1 GLYAFIPL
9 YTMFEISRALS
20 CTFMGYPRRRE
31 ISLLSAFARF
41 TRYSASLIC
50 PAIATAVASSS
61 MKSLFTAFDPTK
73 KPLLAR
79 LSAARTTPSEH
90 VIPMVVVMGVFPGD
104 PWRGGALLTRNG
116 GSESREGRDLSR
128 SSARDRTPARC
139 AGTAHVPPSS
149 RRGTARPR
157 RGGHRSTGHRSEA
170 SRRSGSLRPRR
181 ARTG

>member
-1 GLYAFIPL
+1 
-9 YTMFEISRALS
+9 MFEISRALS
-20 CTFMGYPRRRE
+20 WTFIGYPRRRE
-31 ISLLSAFARF
+31 ISRRSAFARF

-104 PWRGGALLTRNG
+104 PMAGRGFI
-116 GSESREGRDLSR
+116 D
-128 SSARDRTPARC
+128 
-139 AGTAHVPPSS
+139 
-149 RRGTARPR
+149 
-157 RGGHRSTGHRSEA
+157 STGQDRVTTPGCLPEVEMA
-170 SRRSGSLRPRR
+170 KYYGITIIYLWN
-181 ARTG
+181 RTLLLSFRLEEY

>member
-1 GLYAFIPL
+1 
-9 YTMFEISRALS
+9 MFEINRALS
-20 CTFMGYPRRRE
+20 WTFIGYPRRRE
-31 ISLLSAFARF
+31 ISRRSAFARF

-104 PWRGGALLTRNG
+104 PMAGRGHIDSTWRERVTFSCIQYAC
-116 GSESREGRDLSR
+116 ESNASFIHIEFTCRGMA
-128 SSARDRTPARC
+128 ARRTTIAVRQD
-139 AGTAHVPPSS
+139 VK
-149 RRGTARPR
+149 
-157 RGGHRSTGHRSEA
+157 E
-170 SRRSGSLRPRR
+170 
-181 ARTG
+181 

>member
-20 CTFMGYPRRRE
+20 WTFNGYPRRRE
-31 ISLLSAFARF
+31 IRRRSAFARF

-90 VIPMVVVMGVFPGD
+90 VIPIVVVMGVFPGHPMAGRVHID
-104 PWRGGALLTRNG
+104 SKREERVTA
-116 GSESREGRDLSR
+116 SR
-128 SSARDRTPARC
+128 
-139 AGTAHVPPSS
+139 
-149 RRGTARPR
+149 TAR
-157 RGGHRSTGHRSEA
+157 
-170 SRRSGSLRPRR
+170 
-181 ARTG
+181 